1 MIRITR
7 TMLRSHPS
15 STLST
20 FKKIHRQNLVM
31 RTYLEKLQQAI
42 RDGANTSQIYF
53 SIEAQLRQF
62 EDFEIDWPS

>member
-1 MIRITR
+1 MILVTR
-7 TMLRSHPS
+7 AMLRSYPS
-15 STLST
+15 STLTT

-42 RDGANTSQIYF
+42 QNGANTSQLYF
-53 SIEAQLRQF
+53 SIENQLRQF